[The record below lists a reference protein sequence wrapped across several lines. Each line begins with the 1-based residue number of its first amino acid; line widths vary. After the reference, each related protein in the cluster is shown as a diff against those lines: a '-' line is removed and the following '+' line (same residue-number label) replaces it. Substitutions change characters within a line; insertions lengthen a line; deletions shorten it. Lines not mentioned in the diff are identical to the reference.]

1 MGKQSLLKKKKK
13 RTLYSV
19 NIYDYSSASVLIAVV
34 GSQAHPCVSHSAV
47 TPAELAGISDVNKF
61 EGCPLGIFKIL
72 PGVNGASTTAAL
84 HCR

>member
-1 MGKQSLLKKKKK
+1 M
-13 RTLYSV
+13 LYSV